1 MQRNSYCPTVT
12 GLKGRCTKALEK
24 TVGTDTSSPVLPF
37 TIEILCKD
45 TKIILNKRQKSL
57 KNIVYG
63 TESKRS
69 RTSIHTGAGRQ

>member
-1 MQRNSYCPTVT
+1 VSLIT
-12 GLKGRCTKALEK
+12 
-24 TVGTDTSSPVLPF
+24 F

-69 RTSIHTGAGRQ
+69 RTSIHTGEDGTIKKQRIDENCKDTTIFRTKQTFC